1 MVKHCWAKERAGR
14 VANLVGALVVL
25 LAAQA
30 APAAPAAQAAQGG
43 RAHLGRLGPA
53 PARQQ
58 LSLVLPLR
66 ANLAAL
72 ERFAAAVATVGSPLY
87 GHYESIPALA
97 RRFGASGADRA
108 RVTSFL
114 HRFGARSVRI
124 DRTGLFADATMPVA
138 AAQRVF
144 GTALGRYASAR
155 VSRFVAPTGAVRMPS
170 ALSGA
175 VTGVVGLDTRPLF
188 GGRSAPVATASQF
201 AHAPAKFGR
210 DNTFSGYQ
218 QRSGTGAGCAAAL
231 AQRGFT
237 PNQYLTAYDYAPLQS
252 AGLTGQGERVALIEI
267 DGYRYSDLTSF
278 ASCFGLPIPAVS
290 GFGVNLRHPLA
301 PGGES
306 TLDLEILTAT
316 APGLKAVDVY
326 ESRAR
331 AADVL
336 RSLTAPLQNGS
347 RVPQVISASLGTC
360 EPALQISIGAS
371 GIRSAEGALALAAA
385 SGISVLSSSGD
396 AGSTSCIGRSGPI
409 DALAVSYPASSPWVT
424 AVGGTNVNLNAANQL
439 SGQIVWNDAPFNL
452 SAGGGGVSRL
462 FGRPSYQRDFVA
474 PSRRGVPDVSLL
486 ADVLPGYDIYCTA
499 ADCARASGGNPW
511 IAVGGTSAASPL
523 LAGGFALID
532 QALRAHQKQDLGAA
546 NSLLYQIARTNSV
559 PGVFSDITGS
569 DNDLGPYLPGGNH
582 RPLGCCSATPGYDLA
597 TGLGSVDM
605 AKLALVATA
614 TQPAIAQVGLS
625 LPGQR
630 PVARHHLVARLTCSR
645 RCIVRAAAQISISG
659 GAGLAVNSSR
669 QLLRTK
675 GTRNAK
681 LNFSPGQLRRLRSA
695 LRRHWAV
702 TAHVFG
708 ELLDPGGNVEA
719 TSAVRTLPIRH

>member
-1 MVKHCWAKERAGR
+1 MVKHCWGKGRA
-14 VANLVGALVVL
+14 AWTTALAGALVAL
-25 LAAQA
+25 LAWA
-30 APAAPAAQAAQGG
+30 APAAYAAPAAHDQLA
-43 RAHLGRLGPA
+43 RLGPA
-53 PARQQ
+53 PAHQR

-66 ANLAAL
+66 ADLAGL
-72 ERFAAAVATVGSPLY
+72 ERFAAAVTTVGSPLY
-87 GHYESIPALA
+87 GQYESIPVLA
-97 RRFGASGADRA
+97 RRFGASSADRA

-114 HRFGARSVRI
+114 RRSGARSVRI

-138 AAQRVF
+138 GAQRTF
-144 GTALGRYASAR
+144 GTALSRYESGR
-155 VSRFVAPTGAVRMPS
+155 VTRFVAPTGS
-170 ALSGA
+170 ARVPAALAGA

-188 GGRSAPVATASQF
+188 GGHRTPVATTRNF
-201 AHAPAKFGR
+201 AHVPAKFGR

-218 QRSGTGAGCAAAL
+218 QRSGTGVGCAAAL

-267 DGYRYSDLTSF
+267 DGYHYSDLTAF

-290 GFGVNLRHPLA
+290 GFGVNLRHPLT

-306 TLDLEILTAT
+306 TLDLEILDAA

-331 AADVL
+331 ASDVL

-371 GIRSAEGALALAAA
+371 GIRAAEGALALAAA

-424 AVGGTNVNLNAANQL
+424 AVGGTNVELNAANQI
-439 SGQIVWNDAPFNL
+439 SAQIVWNDAPANL
-452 SAGGGGVSRL
+452 SAGGGGISRL
-462 FGRPSYQRDFVA
+462 FRRPGYQQGDV
-474 PSRRGVPDVSLL
+474 PQNRRGVPDVSML

-523 LAGGFALID
+523 LAGGFALVD
-532 QALRAHQKQDLGAA
+532 QTLRAHQKQSLGVA
-546 NSLLYQIARTNSV
+546 NSLLYRIASTN
-559 PGVFSDITGS
+559 PAAGVFSDVTGS

-582 RPLGCCSATPGYDLA
+582 RALGCCSGTPGYDLA
-597 TGLGSVDM
+597 TGLGSVDL

-614 TQPAIAQVGLS
+614 DQPAIAKVGLL

-630 PVARHHLVARLTCSR
+630 SVARHHLVARLTCSR
-645 RCIVRAAAQISISG
+645 RCIVRAAAQISIPQG
-659 GAGLAVNSSR
+659 RGIAVNSNR
-669 QLLRTK
+669 QLLRKK
-675 GTRNAK
+675 GARTVK
-681 LNFSPGQLRRLRSA
+681 LDFSPRQLSRLRTA
-695 LRRHWAV
+695 LRQHR
-702 TAHVFG
+702 HVFARVSA
-708 ELLDPGGNVEA
+708 ELLDSGGNVEA
-719 TSAVRTLPIRH
+719 ISVVRTLRIRH

>member
-1 MVKHCWAKERAGR
+1 MVKHCWGEERAGW
-14 VANLVGALVVL
+14 AATLVGTLVVL
-25 LAAQA
+25 LGC
-30 APAAPAAQAAQGG
+30 AAPAAQAAPGARPQ
-43 RAHLGRLGPA
+43 LGRVGPA
-53 PARQQ
+53 PAQQQ

-66 ANLAAL
+66 ANLAGL
-72 ERFAAAVATVGSPLY
+72 KRFAAAVTTVGSPLY
-87 GHYESIPALA
+87 GHYESIPLLA
-97 RRFGASGADRA
+97 RRFGASSADRA

-114 HRFGARSVRI
+114 HRSGAGSVRI

-144 GTALGRYASAR
+144 GTALGRYQSGR
-155 VSRFVAPTGAVRMPS
+155 VTRFVAPTGSVRMPS
-170 ALSGA
+170 ALAGA

-188 GGRSAPVATASQF
+188 GGRLAPVTTSNF
-201 AHAPAKFGR
+201 AHVPAKFGR

-218 QRSGTGAGCAAAL
+218 QRSGTGVGCAPAL

-290 GFGVNLRHPLA
+290 GFGVNLSHPLA

-306 TLDLEILTAT
+306 TLDLELLTAA

-331 AADVL
+331 ASDVL

-360 EPALQISIGAS
+360 EPALQISIGTS
-371 GIRSAEGALALAAA
+371 GIRAAEGALALAAA

-424 AVGGTNVNLNAANQL
+424 GVGGTNVQLNAANQI
-439 SGQIVWNDAPFNL
+439 SAQIVWNDAPYNL
-452 SAGGGGVSRL
+452 SAGGGGLSGL
-462 FGRPSYQRDFVA
+462 FGRPGYQNGFV
-474 PSRRGVPDVSLL
+474 SQSHRGVPDVSML

-523 LAGGFALID
+523 LAGGFALVD
-532 QALRAHQKQDLGAA
+532 QTLRVHQKQSLGVA
-546 NSLLYQIARTNSV
+546 NSLLYQIARTNSAS
-559 PGVFSDITGS
+559 GVFSDVTGS

-582 RPLGCCSATPGYDLA
+582 RALGCCSATPGYDLA
-597 TGLGSVDM
+597 TGLGSVDL

-614 TQPAIAQVGLS
+614 TQPAIAKVGLS

-659 GAGLAVNSSR
+659 GGGIAVNSSQ
-669 QLLRTK
+669 QLLRKT
-675 GTRNAK
+675 GPRTVK
-681 LNFSPGQLRRLRSA
+681 LDLSPGQLSQMRSA
-695 LRRHWAV
+695 LRQHRV
-702 TAHVFG
+702 VSAHVLG

-719 TSAVRTLPIRH
+719 LSGVRTLRIRH

>member
-1 MVKHCWAKERAGR
+1 VVKYCWGKKRAGWATTLV
-14 VANLVGALVVL
+14 VALVGL
-25 LAAQA
+25 LACV
-30 APAAPAAQAAQGG
+30 APAAQAAPV
-43 RAHLGRLGPA
+43 AHAKLARLGPA
-53 PARQQ
+53 PAHQR

-66 ANLAAL
+66 ANLAGL
-72 ERFAAAVATVGSPLY
+72 ERFAAAVTTVGSPLY
-87 GHYESIPALA
+87 GQYEPIPMLA
-97 RRFGASGADRA
+97 RRFGASTTDRA

-114 HRFGARSVRI
+114 HRSGASSVRI

-144 GTALGRYASAR
+144 GTALGRYQSGR
-155 VSRFVAPTGAVRMPS
+155 VTRFVAPTGAVRMPS
-170 ALSGA
+170 ALAGA
-175 VTGVVGLDTRPLF
+175 ITGVVGLDTRPLF
-188 GGRSAPVATASQF
+188 GGRTAPVATTSHF
-201 AHAPAKFGR
+201 AHAPAKFSR

-218 QRSGTGAGCAAAL
+218 QRSGTGVGCGPAL

-290 GFGVNLRHPLA
+290 GFGVNLSHPLA

-306 TLDLEILTAT
+306 TLDLEILDAA

-331 AADVL
+331 ASDVL

-360 EPALQISIGAS
+360 EPALQISIGTS
-371 GIRSAEGALALAAA
+371 GIRAAEGALALAAA

-424 AVGGTNVNLNAANQL
+424 AVGGTNVELNAANQI
-439 SGQIVWNDAPFNL
+439 SAQIVWNDAPYNL
-452 SAGGGGVSRL
+452 SAGGGGLSSLFRRPDYQKGFVSQ
-462 FGRPSYQRDFVA
+462 G
-474 PSRRGVPDVSLL
+474 RRGVPDVAML

-499 ADCARASGGNPW
+499 ADCAKAGGGNPW
-511 IAVGGTSAASPL
+511 VAVGGTSAASPL
-523 LAGGFALID
+523 LAGGFALVD
-532 QALRAHQKQDLGAA
+532 QTLRAHQKQSLGVA
-546 NSLLYQIARTNSV
+546 NSLLYQIARTNSAA
-559 PGVFSDITGS
+559 GVFSDVTGS

-597 TGLGSVDM
+597 TGLGSVDL

-614 TQPAIAQVGLS
+614 TQPAIAKIGLS
-625 LPGQR
+625 LPRQR
-630 PVARHHLVARLTCSR
+630 PLASHRLLARLTCSR
-645 RCIVRAAAQISISG
+645 RCIVRATAQISISG
-659 GAGLAVNSSR
+659 GRGIAVTSIR
-669 QLLRTK
+669 QLLLKTGARI
-675 GTRNAK
+675 AK
-681 LNFSPGQLRRLRSA
+681 LALSPGQLSRVRSA
-695 LRRHWAV
+695 LRRHRLV
-702 TAHVFG
+702 SAHVFG
-708 ELLDPGGNVEA
+708 ELLDSGDNVEA
-719 TSAVRTLPIRH
+719 VTVVRTLRIRH

>member
-1 MVKHCWAKERAGR
+1 
-14 VANLVGALVVL
+14 
-25 LAAQA
+25 
-30 APAAPAAQAAQGG
+30 
-43 RAHLGRLGPA
+43 
-53 PARQQ
+53 

-72 ERFAAAVATVGSPLY
+72 ERFAAAVTTVGSPLY
-87 GHYESIPALA
+87 GQYESIPMLA
-97 RRFGASGADRA
+97 RRFGASSPDRA

-114 HRFGARSVRI
+114 HRFGASSVRI

-138 AAQRVF
+138 TAQRVF
-144 GTALGRYASAR
+144 GTALGRYQSGR
-155 VSRFVAPTGAVRMPS
+155 VTRFVAPTGSVSVPS
-170 ALSGA
+170 ALAGA

-188 GGRSAPVATASQF
+188 GSRAAPVATTGQF
-201 AHAPAKFGR
+201 ARAPAKFSR

-218 QRSGTGAGCAAAL
+218 QRSGTGVGCAPAL

-267 DGYRYSDLTSF
+267 DGFRYSDLSSF

-290 GFGVNLRHPLA
+290 GFGVNLSHPLA

-306 TLDLEILTAT
+306 TLDLEILDAA

-331 AADVL
+331 ASDVL

-360 EPALQISIGAS
+360 EPALQISIGTS
-371 GIRSAEGALALAAA
+371 GIRAAEGALALAAA

-396 AGSTSCIGRSGPI
+396 AGSSSCIGRSGPI

-424 AVGGTNVNLNAANQL
+424 AVGGTNVELNAANQI
-439 SGQIVWNDAPFNL
+439 SAQIVWNDAPYNL
-452 SAGGGGVSRL
+452 SAAGGGLSGL
-462 FGRPSYQRDFVA
+462 FRRPGYQKGFVA
-474 PSRRGVPDVSLL
+474 QGQRGVPDVSIL

-499 ADCARASGGNPW
+499 ADCAKASGGNPW

-523 LAGGFALID
+523 VAGGFALVD
-532 QALRAHQKQDLGAA
+532 QTLRAHQKQSLGVA
-546 NSLLYQIARTNSV
+546 NSLLYQIARTNSAA
-559 PGVFSDITGS
+559 GVFSDVTGS
-569 DNDLGPYLPGGNH
+569 DNDLGPYLPAGNH

-597 TGLGSVDM
+597 TGLGSLDL

-614 TQPAIAQVGLS
+614 TQPAIAKIGLS
-625 LPGQR
+625 LPRQR
-630 PVARHHLVARLTCSR
+630 PLASHRLLARLSCSR
-645 RCIVRAAAQISISG
+645 RCIVRAAARISISG
-659 GAGLAVNSSR
+659 GRGIAVTSIR
-669 QLLRTK
+669 QLLLKTGART
-675 GTRNAK
+675 AK
-681 LNFSPGQLRRLRSA
+681 LALSTGQLSRVRSA
-695 LRRHWAV
+695 LRRHRLV
-702 TAHVFG
+702 SAHVFG
-708 ELLDPGGNVEA
+708 ELLDSGGNVEA
-719 TSAVRTLPIRH
+719 ITVVRTLRIRH

>member
-1 MVKHCWAKERAGR
+1 VVKHSWGKDGAARAT
-14 VANLVGALVVL
+14 ALVGTLVAL
-25 LAAQA
+25 LAC
-30 APAAPAAQAAQGG
+30 AAPAAQATPGG
-43 RAHLGRLGPA
+43 RAQLARLGPA
-53 PARQQ
+53 PADQS

-72 ERFAAAVATVGSPLY
+72 KRFAAAVTRVGSPLY
-87 GHYESIPALA
+87 GQYESIAMLA
-97 RRFGASGADRA
+97 HRFGASSTDRA

-114 HRFGARSVRI
+114 HRSGARSVRI

-138 AAQRVF
+138 TAQRVF
-144 GTALGRYASAR
+144 GTALGRFQSGR
-155 VSRFVAPTGAVRMPS
+155 VTRFVAPTGAVRMPS
-170 ALSGA
+170 ALAGT

-188 GGRSAPVATASQF
+188 GGRQAAVATTSRF
-201 AHAPAKFGR
+201 AHVPAKFGR

-218 QRSGTGAGCAAAL
+218 QRSGTGVGCAPAL

-278 ASCFGLPIPAVS
+278 ARCFGLPIPAVS

-306 TLDLEILTAT
+306 TLDLEILDAA
-316 APGLKAVDVY
+316 APGLNAVDVY

-331 AADVL
+331 ASDVL
-336 RSLTAPLQNGS
+336 RSLTAPLQNGN

-371 GIRSAEGALALAAA
+371 GIRAAEGALALAAA

-396 AGSTSCIGRSGPI
+396 AGSSSCIGRSGPI

-424 AVGGTNVNLNAANQL
+424 SVGGTNVELNAANQI
-439 SGQIVWNDAPFNL
+439 SAQIVWNDAPYNL

-462 FGRPSYQRDFVA
+462 FARPGYQKGFM
-474 PSRRGVPDVSLL
+474 PQNRRGVPDVSML

-523 LAGGFALID
+523 LAGGFALVD
-532 QALRAHQKQDLGAA
+532 QTLRAHQKQDLGVA
-546 NSLLYQIARTNSV
+546 NSLLYRIARTD
-559 PGVFSDITGS
+559 PAAGVFSDVTGS

-582 RPLGCCSATPGYDLA
+582 RALGCCSATPGYDLA
-597 TGLGSVDM
+597 TGLGSVDL

-614 TQPAIAQVGLS
+614 MQPAVANVGLS

-630 PVARHHLVARLTCSR
+630 PVARHRLVARLTCSR
-645 RCIVRAAAQISISG
+645 RCIVRAAAQISISR
-659 GAGLAVNSSR
+659 GAGIAVNSSE
-669 QLLRTK
+669 QLLRKK
-675 GTRNAK
+675 GARTVELA
-681 LNFSPGQLRRLRSA
+681 FSSGQLRGMRSA
-695 LRRHWAV
+695 LRQHRVV

-708 ELLDPGGNVEA
+708 ELLDSGGNVEA
-719 TSAVRTLPIRH
+719 TSAVRTLRVRH

>member
-1 MVKHCWAKERAGR
+1 VAKHGWGKQRAGWTTT
-14 VANLVGALVVL
+14 LGAVIAL
-25 LAAQA
+25 LAC
-30 APAAPAAQAAQGG
+30 AAPAAQAAPAVPGASPQL
-43 RAHLGRLGPA
+43 ARLGPA
-53 PARQQ
+53 PAHQQ

-66 ANLAAL
+66 ADLAGL
-72 ERFAAAVATVGSPLY
+72 KRFAAAVTTVGSPLY
-87 GHYESIPALA
+87 GQYESIPVLA
-97 RRFGASGADRA
+97 RRFGASSADRA

-114 HRFGARSVRI
+114 HHSGAGSVRI

-138 AAQRVF
+138 AAQRAF
-144 GTALGRYASAR
+144 GTALGRYQSGR
-155 VSRFVAPTGAVRMPS
+155 VTRFVAPAGSVRLPS
-170 ALSGA
+170 ALAGA
-175 VTGVVGLDTRPLF
+175 VTSVVGLDTRPLF
-188 GGRSAPVATASQF
+188 GGRLAPVATTSQF
-201 AHAPAKFGR
+201 AHAPAKFRR

-218 QRSGTGAGCAAAL
+218 TRSGTGVGCAPAL

-290 GFGVNLRHPLA
+290 GFGVNLRRPLA

-306 TLDLEILTAT
+306 TLDLEILDAA
-316 APGLKAVDVY
+316 APGLNAVDVY

-331 AADVL
+331 ASDVL

-360 EPALQISIGAS
+360 EPALQISIGSS
-371 GIRSAEGALALAAA
+371 GIRAAEGALALAAA

-424 AVGGTNVNLNAANQL
+424 SVGGTNVDLNAANQI
-439 SGQIVWNDAPFNL
+439 SAQIVWNDAPYNL
-452 SAGGGGVSRL
+452 SAGGGGLSRL
-462 FGRPSYQRDFVA
+462 FGRPGYQKGFV
-474 PSRRGVPDVSLL
+474 PQSRRGVPDVSML

-523 LAGGFALID
+523 LAGGFALVD
-532 QALRAHQKQDLGAA
+532 QMLRAHQKQNLGVA
-546 NSLLYQIARTNSV
+546 NSLLYKIAGTNSV
-559 PGVFSDITGS
+559 PGVFSDVTGS

-582 RPLGCCSATPGYDLA
+582 RALGCCSGTPGYDHA
-597 TGLGSVDM
+597 TGLGSVDL
-605 AKLALVATA
+605 AKLALAATA
-614 TQPAIAQVGLS
+614 TQPAIAQVGIS
-625 LPGQR
+625 LPPQR

-645 RCIVRAAAQISISG
+645 RCIVRATTQISISG
-659 GAGLAVNSSR
+659 ASGIIVNSNR
-669 QLLRTK
+669 QLLRKK
-675 GTRNAK
+675 GARTVK
-681 LNFSPGQLRRLRSA
+681 LEFSSGQLSRMRSA
-695 LRRHWAV
+695 LRQHRLV
-702 TAHVFG
+702 SAHVFG
-708 ELLDPGGNVEA
+708 ELLDSGGNVEA
-719 TSAVRTLPIRH
+719 ISAVRTLRIRH